1 MSQMLIGIENMPKAE
16 ETAEV
21 IKQFSEE
28 EQREMLFYMQ
38 VFSQGVKYGM
48 SKAQTVTIEQYLF
61 FKVIVFIIVLIF
73 ALIWWIKERR

>member
-38 VFSQGVKYGM
+38 VFSHGVKYGM
-48 SKAQTVTIEQYLF
+48 SKAQAEP
-61 FKVIVFIIVLIF
+61 KKS
-73 ALIWWIKERR
+73 A